1 MNINSSEDSIRAN
14 IVGNTY
20 VSIQRLNNSI
30 VWEHPIHAINW
41 FNTRQL
47 QLYNFYN
54 LIASRSV
61 KKVGGIPLFK
71 GHLMSR
77 LYGSDEDQRQVLL
90 LVKYPAPVNFR
101 NMLEN
106 TYFKLVSIVRV
117 VAVKEFSFCLSHIV
131 DEAQIAQKTND
142 SEHYGVHHFR
152 GNASTLEVIR
162 SSLANWEIDIAFSS
176 MKSHELYKVTGK
188 NDAVPVPVV
197 MDGIVLFKCKDEE
210 TLKRIVE
217 SKVYQ
222 ACIQQSQSSF
232 VGLYKRIM

>member
-1 MNINSSEDSIRAN
+1 MNINSSEDSIRAY

-30 VWEHPIHAINW
+30 DWEHPIHAINW

-54 LIASRSV
+54 FIASRSV

-71 GHLMSR
+71 GRLMSR

-90 LVKYPAPVNFR
+90 LVKYPAPARFI

-117 VAVKEFSFCLSHIV
+117 LAVREFSFCLSHVV
-131 DEAQIAQKTND
+131 DEAQFAQKPND

-152 GNASTLEVIR
+152 GNASTLAIIR
-162 SSLANWEIDIAFSS
+162 SALANWETNIAFSS
-176 MKSHELYKVTGK
+176 MKSHELYSVSGK

-197 MDGIVLFKCKDEE
+197 MDGIVLFKCKDEA

-217 SKVYQ
+217 SDIYQ
-222 ACIQQSQSSF
+222 ACIKKSQSSY

>member
-1 MNINSSEDSIRAN
+1 
-14 IVGNTY
+14 
-20 VSIQRLNNSI
+20 
-30 VWEHPIHAINW
+30 
-41 FNTRQL
+41 
-47 QLYNFYN
+47 
-54 LIASRSV
+54 
-61 KKVGGIPLFK
+61 
-71 GHLMSR
+71 MSR

-232 VGLYKRIM
+232 VGLYKRCLLYTSPSPRDRQKSRMPSSA